1 MSIAKNKKAFHEY
14 FIEEQLEAGLVLDGW
29 EVKAM
34 REGRVQI
41 AESYVVWQ
49 RNAFWLIGAHVTPL
63 LSASTHVKPVAVR
76 ERKLLLNQ
84 REIDTYVGK
93 IQRAGYTI
101 VPLDLH
107 YSKGRVKVQIGLAKG
122 KKQHDKRYSDKDKD
136 WAREKEQMMKK
147 AKY

>member
-122 KKQHDKRYSDKDKD
+122 KKQHDKRHSDKDKD
-136 WAREKEQMMKK
+136 WAREKEQMMKR

>member
-63 LSASTHVKPVAVR
+63 LSASTHVKPIAVR

-107 YSKGRVKVQIGLAKG
+107 YSKGRIKVQIGLAKG
-122 KKQHDKRYSDKDKD
+122 KKQHDKRNSDKDKD

>member
-34 REGRVQI
+34 RAGRVQI

-63 LSASTHVKPVAVR
+63 LSASTHVKPVTVR

-122 KKQHDKRYSDKDKD
+122 KKQHDKRNSDKDKD